1 MHKLCKYLTLI
12 IFNGDYSV
20 LLEFRFGNFRSYR
33 NAGMLSLVAG
43 AGKEWH
49 ASNTFDTGLN
59 AFPRLLRSG
68 VLYGPNASG
77 KTNLLRA
84 LQFFQAFVV
93 GSASSPQP
101 VATTPTA
108 TKDQRILVPP
118 FLFDKAT
125 RDKPSEFEV
134 VFVEKGVRY
143 QYGFV
148 VNAERVEREWLTAYP
163 EGRPQRWFSRE
174 YSHRSKQFT
183 WEIGSKL
190 KGDHHVWRNATRPNA
205 LFLSTAIQ
213 LNSAQLQPV
222 FHWFQQRLVVVVAN
236 SFFNTGITYGLAEN
250 SEGKNK
256 LMKFIRAADLGI
268 DDIAV
273 TRQELPAGMVPVPG
287 IPIMGNA
294 NGAGGPQ
301 FIRLQTLHK
310 VVGDKELATLEL
322 GDESAGTQKFL
333 KSAGAMLKVLSEA
346 QVLFVDELDTS
357 LHPLMVRFLVRLF
370 HSNKTNKNNAQLF
383 FTTHDTSLLDADL
396 FRRDQVWFLEKDKT
410 YSSHLYPLTEFSP
423 RVEEVLGKGYLKGR
437 YGALPFIGELRI

>member
-1 MHKLCKYLTLI
+1 M
-12 IFNGDYSV
+12 

-33 NAGMLSLVAG
+33 NAAALSFVAS
-43 AGKEWH
+43 AGKEWQ
-49 ASNTFDTGLN
+49 ASNTFDSGQG

-77 KTNLLRA
+77 KTNLLLA
-84 LQFFQAFVV
+84 LQFVQAFVA
-93 GSASSPQP
+93 GSASSTGP
-101 VATTPTA
+101 AASTPTA

-134 VFVEKGVRY
+134 LFVEKGVRY

-148 VNAERVEREWLTAYP
+148 VDTERVQREWLIAYP
-163 EGRPQRWFSRE
+163 QGRPQRWFSRE
-174 YSHRSKQFT
+174 YNPRSKQST
-183 WEIGSKL
+183 WEIGNKL

-236 SFFNTGITYGLAEN
+236 SEFNIGLTYGLAG
-250 SEGKNK
+250 SLEGKNK
-256 LMKFIRAADLGI
+256 LMKFVRAVDLGI

-273 TRQELPAGMVPVPG
+273 SHHQLPAGIVPVSG
-287 IPIMGNA
+287 IQIMGRA

-301 FIRLQTLHK
+301 IIRLQTMHK
-310 VVGDKELATLEL
+310 VVGAKELASLEL

-333 KSAGAMLKVLSEA
+333 MSAGALLRVLSEA

-357 LHPLMVRFLVRLF
+357 FHPLMVQFLVRQF
-370 HSNKTNKNNAQLF
+370 HSDKTNKGNAQLF

-410 YSSHLYPLTEFSP
+410 SSSHLYPLTEFSP
-423 RVEEVLGKGYLKGR
+423 RVDEALGKGYLKGR